1 MGCYE
6 VEMMES
12 LGVVAKDRRVI
23 VVKLGYLEP
32 ELKAIANKSIL
43 ALTDGSSN
51 ELFERLEYKKLPR
64 PFYPLDKD
72 AIVEVKEIL

>member
-6 VEMMES
+6 VEMMKS

-72 AIVEVKEIL
+72 ATIEVKEIL